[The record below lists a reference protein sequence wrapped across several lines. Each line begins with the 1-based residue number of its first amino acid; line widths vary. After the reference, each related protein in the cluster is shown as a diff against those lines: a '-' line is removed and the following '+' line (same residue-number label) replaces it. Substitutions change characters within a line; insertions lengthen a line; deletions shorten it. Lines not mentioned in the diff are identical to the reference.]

1 MKQFLLDI
9 YTPYGHYL
17 SDRVE
22 YLRVSSEDYT
32 IGILPDHAPLIS
44 TVIVCQIEI
53 IKNGNKDIYATS
65 GGIIKVEDNEV
76 VLLLNSIESPDEI
89 DLSRAEA
96 AKQRAENRLLNE
108 NLEPIMVTRSKLALE
123 RAINRIKVKKGID

>member
-65 GGIIKVEDNEV
+65 GGIIKVEYNEV